1 MEDSAIW
8 IAFAA
13 LAPILVAVV
22 KQQGFPDRINALI
35 ALAVYVV
42 IGVIGAL
49 QQGTPTIDTIVPF
62 VATVVVVGTSA
73 YNLFWKHWGD
83 DRLTAATSV
92 VNPGSPE

>member
-1 MEDSAIW
+1 MEDNAVW

-35 ALAVYVV
+35 ALLVYVA
-42 IGVIGAL
+42 IGVVGAL
-49 QQGTPTIDTIVPF
+49 AQGTPTIETIVPF
-62 VATVVVVGTSA
+62 VATVVVVGTAA

-83 DRLTAATSV
+83 AQIVEATSLKK
-92 VNPGSPE
+92 S